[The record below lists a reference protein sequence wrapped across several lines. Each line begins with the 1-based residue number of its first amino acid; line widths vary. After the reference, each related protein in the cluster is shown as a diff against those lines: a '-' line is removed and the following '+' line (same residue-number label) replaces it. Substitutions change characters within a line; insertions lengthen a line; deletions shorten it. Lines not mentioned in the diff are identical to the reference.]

1 MKAQHNAISYRYT
14 FKRYVSM
21 DDVQDSLTLATL
33 STEQLHGRA
42 RIRLD
47 ASFRLDRQRR
57 TCTIDAETAV
67 GRDLAK
73 LFAGYLSAEFGD
85 QAFRV
90 RRTEAD
96 RDTSGEQKRR
106 IK

>member
-1 MKAQHNAISYRYT
+1 MKSQPEETTYRYN
-14 FKRYVSM
+14 FKRHVPI
-21 DDVQDSLTLATL
+21 DDIQDSLTLAAL

-42 RIRLD
+42 RMRLD

-57 TCTIDAETAV
+57 TCTINAGTAV

-90 RRTEAD
+90 RRTEA
-96 RDTSGEQKRR
+96 KAA
-106 IK
+106 